1 MKSEPPSLYALAL
14 QQCIKYSN
22 FIDDIGDTPYILIK
36 PILAKLSHEQLAE
49 IEQKAPH
56 IVDQSDELW
65 RDVIAREFRDRK
77 IPSHNFRQTFY
88 KYCNEKEE
96 QLVAARERLK
106 AKQEQFSQHKR
117 ATSVIELSETD
128 LPMNQRG
135 MPQPSFKSRP
145 MQSVARRTQASAQ
158 MRRPGIPQFT
168 PALRNSSM
176 RPPTLHRSTRS
187 GNSPPAMSSPR
198 LVSSPSVS
206 SARMSPPTT
215 PTSPSMVSTTPL
227 PRSAASRASS
237 IANNPALRPP
247 PMKRRK
253 LPSVFMQRK

>member
-22 FIDDIGDTPYILIK
+22 FIDDIGDTPYILVK
-36 PILAKLSHEQLAE
+36 PILAKLPHEQLAE
-49 IEQKAPH
+49 IEQRAPH

-65 RDVIAREFRDRK
+65 REVIAREFRDRK
-77 IPSHNFRQTFY
+77 IPSRNYRQTFY

-117 ATSVIELSETD
+117 ATSVIALSETD

-158 MRRPGIPQFT
+158 MRRPGSAGLPQFT
-168 PALRNSSM
+168 SGLHGSRM
-176 RPPTLHRSTRS
+176 RTPLHRSTRS
-187 GNSPPAMSSPR
+187 GASTPSISPPSSSP
-198 LVSSPSVS
+198 PSVS
-206 SARMSPPTT
+206 PPST
-215 PTSPSMVSTTPL
+215 PTSSSVLSTTQA
-227 PRSAASRASS
+227 PRSAPSRISSMAAS
-237 IANNPALRPP
+237 PALRPP

-253 LPSVFMQRK
+253 VPSVFMQRK